1 VGIGKDMCAG
11 LPVSRKRNP
20 GYRSGDLLDAMYDR
34 GSSDMMDALAKRA
47 ILMGNAVYVD
57 VGDLDG
63 CAIEQK
69 DGDDG
74 NQQKTNGR
82 VPKPIFAAKSH
93 SYC

>member
-1 VGIGKDMCAG
+1 MRVGKDMRAR
-11 LPVSRKRNP
+11 LPVNGNRNP

-34 GSSDMMDALAKRA
+34 GSSDMMDALAQRA
-47 ILMGNAVYVD
+47 ILMRNTIYVD

-74 NQQKTNGR
+74 NQ
-82 VPKPIFAAKSH
+82 
-93 SYC
+93 